1 MNTLQHTTELALH
14 MCAAYIKPEDVA
26 VDCTCGNGNDTLW
39 LAKRC
44 KKVYS
49 FDIQQSALDSA
60 KALLAENKVTGVELI
75 KDSHENIGEYVKE
88 APSVIIFNLGF
99 LPGGDKSITTKKDS
113 SLDAIKKAL
122 EILAVDGILS
132 VTMYP
137 GHEEGKKELELILSW
152 AKGLNSKAYHCVF
165 ANMLNQSERAPQVLW
180 ITKKG

>member
-14 MCAAYIKPEDVA
+14 MCAAYIKSEDIA
-26 VDCTCGNGNDTLW
+26 IDCTCGNGNDTLW

-49 FDIQQSALDSA
+49 FDIQQSAIDSA
-60 KALLAENKVTGVELI
+60 KLLLKENEITNVELI
-75 KDSHENIGEYVKE
+75 KESHEKIGEYVKE
-88 APSVIIFNLGF
+88 APSVIVFNLGF
-99 LPGGDKSITTKKDS
+99 LPGGDKSITTTRES
-113 SLDAIKKAL
+113 SLEAIKKAL

-132 VTMYP
+132 VIMYP

-152 AKGLNSKAYHCVF
+152 ARGLNSKEYHCVF